1 MDQIQSVEKLLLPLE
16 TDKPVT
22 VAPQLVAPQL
32 VAVKSTKEELIV
44 CIKEWIKIDNDIAR
58 AKSDIKEKTSRK
70 KFLTDNLVVIMKSN
84 SIDCFDINGGA
95 LLYKQ
100 KKTKKPISAKY
111 LLAELQKIYKDQ
123 PDVATDLT
131 KQLLDNR
138 GETVKD
144 EICRKINK

>member
-1 MDQIQSVEKLLLPLE
+1 MDLETEKKHLLPLE
-16 TDKPVT
+16 ADKPVT
-22 VAPQLVAPQL
+22 ELTTTPLTDTK
-32 VAVKSTKEELIV
+32 KSTKEELIA
-44 CIKEWIKIDNDIAR
+44 CIKEWIKIDNDIAK

-70 KFLTDNLVVIMKSN
+70 KFLTDNLVIIMKSN

-123 PDVATDLT
+123 PEVATDLT

-138 GETVKD
+138 EQTVKD

>member
-1 MDQIQSVEKLLLPLE
+1 MDQIQNVEKHLLPLE
-16 TDKPVT
+16 TDKPIT
-22 VAPQLVAPQL
+22 ELTQLTPPL
-32 VAVKSTKEELIV
+32 VAVKSTKEELISS
-44 CIKEWIKIDNDIAR
+44 IKEWIKLDNEIAK

-70 KFLTDNLVVIMKSN
+70 KFLTDNLVIIMKSN

-123 PDVATDLT
+123 PEVATDLT

-138 GETVKD
+138 EQTVKD

>member
-1 MDQIQSVEKLLLPLE
+1 MEQSLEEQRQSVVPPTAL
-16 TDKPVT
+16 
-22 VAPQLVAPQL
+22 
-32 VAVKSTKEELIV
+32 KSTKEELITS
-44 CIKEWIKIDNDIAR
+44 IKEWIKLDNDIIK

-70 KFLTDNLVVIMKSN
+70 KILTENLVVVMKNN

-95 LLYKQ
+95 LIYKQ
-100 KKTKKPISAKY
+100 KTSKKPISAKY

-123 PDVATDLT
+123 PEVATDLT

-138 GETVKD
+138 ELTVKD

>member
-1 MDQIQSVEKLLLPLE
+1 MDLTKIVEKPLLPLE
-16 TDKPVT
+16 SDKPVPNK
-22 VAPQLVAPQL
+22 AN
-32 VAVKSTKEELIV
+32 KEELISSIKE
-44 CIKEWIKIDNDIAR
+44 CIKLDNDIAK
-58 AKSDIKEKTSRK
+58 AKSDIKEKTIRK
-70 KFLTDNLVVIMKSN
+70 KTLTDNLVVIMKGN

-111 LLAELQKIYKDQ
+111 LLAELQRFYKDQ
-123 PDVATDLT
+123 PNVATELT

-144 EICRKINK
+144 QICRKINK

>member
-1 MDQIQSVEKLLLPLE
+1 MEQTQRVEEPSTL
-16 TDKPVT
+16 TSQT
-22 VAPQLVAPQL
+22 TTSN
-32 VAVKSTKEELIV
+32 KSTKEELIS
-44 CIKEWIKIDNDIAR
+44 CIKEWIKIDNDIAK

-70 KFLTDNLVVIMKSN
+70 KTLTDNLVVIMKTN

-138 GETVKD
+138 ELTVKD

>member
-1 MDQIQSVEKLLLPLE
+1 MDLTKPEVETLE
-16 TDKPVT
+16 KPVPNKAT
-22 VAPQLVAPQL
+22 
-32 VAVKSTKEELIV
+32 KDSTKEELIV
-44 CIKEWIKIDNDIAR
+44 NIKEWIKLDNEIAK
-58 AKSDIKEKTSRK
+58 AKSDIKEKTARK
-70 KFLTDNLVVIMKSN
+70 KTLTDNLVVVMKGN

-111 LLAELQKIYKDQ
+111 LLAELQRFYKDQ
-123 PDVATDLT
+123 PNVATELT

-138 GETVKD
+138 ELSVKD

>member
-1 MDQIQSVEKLLLPLE
+1 MDLTKIVEKPLLPLE
-16 TDKPVT
+16 SDKPVPNK
-22 VAPQLVAPQL
+22 AN
-32 VAVKSTKEELIV
+32 KEELISS
-44 CIKEWIKIDNDIAR
+44 IKEWIKLDNDIAK
-58 AKSDIKEKTSRK
+58 AKSDIKEKTIRK
-70 KFLTDNLVVIMKSN
+70 KTLTDNLVVIMKGN

-111 LLAELQKIYKDQ
+111 LLAELQRVYKDQ
-123 PDVATDLT
+123 PNVATELT

-144 EICRKINK
+144 QICRKINK

>member
-1 MDQIQSVEKLLLPLE
+1 MEPVLRTEELQQQLV
-16 TDKPVT
+16 DKP
-22 VAPQLVAPQL
+22 
-32 VAVKSTKEELIV
+32 KSTKEELITN
-44 CIKEWIKIDNDIAR
+44 IKEWIKIDNDIN
-58 AKSDIKEKTSRK
+58 KLKTDIKEKTSRK
-70 KFLTDNLVVIMKSN
+70 KLLTENLVVVMKSN

-95 LLYKQ
+95 LIYKQ

-111 LLAELQKIYKDQ
+111 LLAELQRYYKDQ

-138 GETVKD
+138 ELSIKD

>member
-1 MDQIQSVEKLLLPLE
+1 MDPVLRTEEQTQQQQQQQQLA
-16 TDKPVT
+16 DKT
-22 VAPQLVAPQL
+22 
-32 VAVKSTKEELIV
+32 KSTKEELITN
-44 CIKEWIKIDNDIAR
+44 IKEWIKIDNDIA
-58 AKSDIKEKTSRK
+58 KLKTDIKEKTSRK
-70 KFLTDNLVVIMKSN
+70 KSLTENLVVVMKSN

-95 LLYKQ
+95 LIYKQ

-111 LLAELQKIYKDQ
+111 LLAELQRYYKDQ

-138 GETVKD
+138 ELSIKD

>member
-1 MDQIQSVEKLLLPLE
+1 MDPVLRTEEQQQIVEKP
-16 TDKPVT
+16 
-22 VAPQLVAPQL
+22 
-32 VAVKSTKEELIV
+32 KSTKEELITN
-44 CIKEWIKIDNDIAR
+44 IKEWIKIDNDIA
-58 AKSDIKEKTSRK
+58 KLKTDIKEKTNRK
-70 KFLTDNLVVIMKSN
+70 KSLTENLVVVMKSN

-95 LLYKQ
+95 LIYKQ

-111 LLAELQKIYKDQ
+111 LLAELQKYYKDQ

-138 GETVKD
+138 ELSIKD

>member
-1 MDQIQSVEKLLLPLE
+1 MEPRVEESVVSLTAPL
-16 TDKPVT
+16 TASMP
-22 VAPQLVAPQL
+22 
-32 VAVKSTKEELIV
+32 VKSTKEELIL
-44 CIKEWIKIDNDIAR
+44 CIKEWIKLDNDIAK
-58 AKSDIKEKTSRK
+58 AKTDIKEKTSK
-70 KFLTDNLVVIMKSN
+70 KKVLTETLVTIMKGN

-123 PDVATDLT
+123 PEVATDLT

-138 GETVKD
+138 ELTVKD

>member
-1 MDQIQSVEKLLLPLE
+1 MDPRVEESVSPP
-16 TDKPVT
+16 TQP
-22 VAPQLVAPQL
+22 
-32 VAVKSTKEELIV
+32 VKSTKEELINS
-44 CIKEWIKIDNDIAR
+44 IKEWIKLDNDIAK
-58 AKSDIKEKTSRK
+58 AKTDIKEKTTRK
-70 KFLTDNLVVIMKSN
+70 KVLTETLVTIMKGN

-123 PDVATDLT
+123 PEVATDLT

-138 GETVKD
+138 ELTVKD

>member
-1 MDQIQSVEKLLLPLE
+1 MEPDLRTEQQQELVEK
-16 TDKPVT
+16 T
-22 VAPQLVAPQL
+22 
-32 VAVKSTKEELIV
+32 KSTKEELITN
-44 CIKEWIKIDNDIAR
+44 IKEWIKIDNDIN
-58 AKSDIKEKTSRK
+58 KLKTEIKEKTNRK
-70 KFLTDNLVVIMKSN
+70 KSLTENLVVVMKSN

-95 LLYKQ
+95 LIYKQ

-111 LLAELQKIYKDQ
+111 LLAELQRYYKDQ

-138 GETVKD
+138 ELSIKD

>member
-1 MDQIQSVEKLLLPLE
+1 MAQKVE
-16 TDKPVT
+16 DSSN
-22 VAPQLVAPQL
+22 
-32 VAVKSTKEELIV
+32 KSTKEELITS
-44 CIKEWIKIDNDIAR
+44 IKEWLKLDNEIAK

-70 KFLTDNLVVIMKSN
+70 KTLTDNLVTIMKSE

-111 LLAELQKIYKDQ
+111 LLEELQKFYKDQ
-123 PDVATDLT
+123 PEVATDLT
-131 KQLLDNR
+131 KQILDNR
-138 GETVKD
+138 GLTIKD